1 MAEQPKSKRTLFSEA
16 GNLEADFAD
25 GSVEAGVQ
33 LASLYL
39 SSPVFGG
46 QYKNRAACI
55 LTCLLSHHREARRLM
70 AYCHLYGVGV
80 SRRDVE
86 LSRELLRQL

>member
-1 MAEQPKSKRTLFSEA
+1 MSERRLFSLA

-25 GSVEAGVQ
+25 GSVDAGVN

-39 SSPVFGG
+39 FSPCF
-46 QYKNRAACI
+46 KEEFKKRAACI
-55 LTCLLSHHREARRLM
+55 LTGLLSRSREACRLM

-80 SRRDVE
+80 PRDVR
-86 LSRELLRQL
+86 LCRELWRDFC